1 VERQPGSSQRII
13 ADAAAGEV
21 TPARVANLGSRL
33 SQPVI
38 GSGVPKCG
46 WERLYELKRGIT
58 FILCNAIQ
66 HGERSRVPSTEMA
79 PQPSNVDRSRSADPS
94 SNELRNPGPP
104 AGVSAI
110 QKEGD
115 MDTTTLLIIIVVLL
129 VLGGGWYGRGRWY

>member
-1 VERQPGSSQRII
+1 
-13 ADAAAGEV
+13 
-21 TPARVANLGSRL
+21 
-33 SQPVI
+33 
-38 GSGVPKCG
+38 
-46 WERLYELKRGIT
+46 
-58 FILCNAIQ
+58 
-66 HGERSRVPSTEMA
+66 MA

-129 VLGGGWYGRGRWY
+129 VLGGGWYGRGRWYYFAWEPFLNVVWKKDLQWRVERREAPPAQHGTSP